1 MKPIV
6 KFLFGAFIL
15 FAFENNSNA
24 QCLNFVKT
32 TGFEELNTEQYVPE
46 GRFDAITLSEGDYL
60 KVYKSFFRG
69 RTYKLVIIAD
79 KTIPIF
85 NFKVKTMK
93 GDIVYDSNKNNSA
106 TSWEYTSDRN
116 QNLMIE
122 IDLPASQTTSVGT
135 GCVAVILG
143 HKI

>member
-1 MKPIV
+1 MKQIV
-6 KFLFGAFIL
+6 KFLFVAFIL
-15 FAFENNSNA
+15 FAFGSNLNA
-24 QCLNFVKT
+24 QCLDFVKT
-32 TGFEELNTEQYVPE
+32 TGFEELNTERYVPE

-69 RTYKLVIIAD
+69 RTYKVVVIAD
-79 KTIPIF
+79 KAISIF

-93 GDIVYDSNKNNSA
+93 GNIVYDSSKNNSA
-106 TSWEYTSDRN
+106 ASWEYTSDRN

-122 IDLPASQTTSVGT
+122 IDLPASQTANIGT